1 MDIQISVRAIP
12 PPGNLYRRRAGRPWP
27 AEPVIVKVVDNPK
40 PHKLDAKGKIEAFS
54 DEISPAQYAEL
65 QADPHINAYPVG
77 DPNAAPVLES
87 QAALVEK
94 DREIAA
100 LRKELSG
107 YAEIAA
113 EERRAIAAEAEEA
126 GKKVAALE
134 AEVERL
140 RAQLGKR
147 HKA

>member
-1 MDIQISVRAIP
+1 MEMQISVRAIP

-27 AEPVIVKVVDNPK
+27 AEPVIVKVVDSPK
-40 PHKLDAKGKIEAFS
+40 PHKLNAKGQIEEFS
-54 DEISPAQYAEL
+54 DEITRAQYAEL
-65 QADPHINAYPVG
+65 QRDPHINAYPVG
-77 DPNAAPVLES
+77 DPNAAPVLDA
-87 QAALVEK
+87 QAALAEK

-107 YAEIAA
+107 YAEIAT

-126 GKKVAALE
+126 GKKVQALE
-134 AEVERL
+134 SEVERL
-140 RAQLGKR
+140 RAQLAKR